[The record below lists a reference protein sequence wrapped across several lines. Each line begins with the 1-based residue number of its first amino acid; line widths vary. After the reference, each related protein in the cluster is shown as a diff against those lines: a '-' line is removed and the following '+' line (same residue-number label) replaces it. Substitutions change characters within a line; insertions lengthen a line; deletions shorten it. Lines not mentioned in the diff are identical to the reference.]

1 VKKRLAAFVTV
12 GAVGFGL
19 QLWLLLWLTRVMHW
33 PYLVATLFAVEAAIV
48 HNFLWHEHW
57 TWSDR
62 PRTELL
68 RVRFV
73 RFLCGT
79 GLTSLAGN
87 VVVTMA
93 GVELMHLPEAAAN
106 ALAVGVTSA
115 ANYLV
120 ADRWV
125 FNRKAMGS
133 GLWALGYRRWA
144 WTHAATLALLRRR
157 A

>member
-1 VKKRLAAFVTV
+1 MKSRLVAFITV
-12 GAVGFGL
+12 GAVGFGV
-19 QLWLLLWLTRVMHW
+19 QLWVLLWLTRVMQW

-48 HNFLWHEHW
+48 HNFVWHELW

-68 RVRFV
+68 CVRFI
-73 RFLCGT
+73 RFLFGT

-87 VVVTMA
+87 VAVTMA
-93 GVELMHLPEAAAN
+93 GVELLRLPAVAAN
-106 ALAVGVTSA
+106 VLAVGITSA

-125 FNRKAMGS
+125 FSGKAMGS
-133 GLWALGYRRWA
+133 GLPASGTTA
-144 WTHAATLALLRRR
+144 Q
-157 A
+157 

>member
-1 VKKRLAAFVTV
+1 MKNRIVAFVTV
-12 GAVGFGL
+12 GAAGFGV
-19 QLWLLLWLTRVMHW
+19 QMWVLLWLTRVMHW
-33 PYLVATLFAVEAAIV
+33 PYLVATLFAVEAAIA

-68 RVRFV
+68 CLRFV
-73 RFLCGT
+73 QYLFGT

-93 GVELMHLPEAAAN
+93 GVELLHVPEVAAN
-106 ALAVGVTSA
+106 ALAVAVCSA
-115 ANYLV
+115 ANYLL

-125 FNRKAMGS
+125 FSARRTPLRGELELRIAPDNRM
-133 GLWALGYRRWA
+133 
-144 WTHAATLALLRRR
+144 
-157 A
+157 